1 MSYKAFMVALCLDI
15 PLKNLDGIY
24 LDMLLKNMYVEFK
37 KASKTNI
44 LLRQYNFRKY
54 RNFYAWNFL

>member
-15 PLKNLDGIY
+15 PLKNHDGIY
-24 LDMLLKNMYVEFK
+24 LDMLFSLKFIK
-37 KASKTNI
+37 KLQRDI
-44 LLRQYNFRKY
+44 LLRQNNFRQY